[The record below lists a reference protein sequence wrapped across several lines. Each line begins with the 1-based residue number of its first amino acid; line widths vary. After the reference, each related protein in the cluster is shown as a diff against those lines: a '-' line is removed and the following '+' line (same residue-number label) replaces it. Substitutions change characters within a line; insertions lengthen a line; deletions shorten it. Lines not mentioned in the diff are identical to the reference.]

1 MRMGVSRMVRR
12 VEYSQVVRNSA
23 LLLLAG
29 AALACTA
36 HAAPPDLAAVRA
48 GFRSSESVLLDRH
61 GEPLHELRTDPTR
74 RRLEW
79 VPLDRVSP
87 ALVAAVI
94 AAEDRRFH
102 EHKGV
107 DWAAL
112 LAAAWDNLADGRRR
126 GASTITMQLA
136 ATLDE
141 TLRAGAGGRSFA
153 QKWRQARAALALE
166 SRWRKEEILEAY
178 LNLVSWRGELQG
190 VAAAA
195 RGLFDK
201 HPGGLDREESALL
214 AALLRAP
221 NAAPSAV
228 ARRACAIPHPQGE
241 ARDCDRLER
250 LAALHVGAK
259 PRIRARLD
267 AAPHLARA
275 VLGRG
280 EAATVRTTLD
290 AGLQRF
296 ARDTLIRHL
305 AALAGRNVEDG
316 AVLVLDNATGDVLAY
331 VASSGDLSGAGEVDG
346 ITARRQ
352 AGSTLKPFLYADA
365 IGRRL
370 LTAASLLDDAPLHVA
385 TPVGLYVPQN
395 YDRSFKGAVSVRTA
409 LGASLNVP
417 AVRTLVAGGFEALHE
432 RLRTLGLASLD
443 RPAEHYGYALALGGA
458 DVSLL
463 ELANAYRAL
472 ANGGEWRPVRFS
484 PKEEPAPGRRALDP
498 GAAFIVGDVLADRGA
513 RALTFGLESP
523 LVARS
528 WAAVKTGTSKDMRDN
543 WALGYSDRYTVG
555 VWVGNFSGEP
565 MWDVSGVSGAAPV
578 WQEIMN
584 RLHRGAPSHA
594 PAPPPG
600 VVVRRVRFDGDLEA
614 ARDEYFVA
622 GTEMTEVRIAGSPPR
637 ARIAYPGEGTI
648 VALDPDI
655 PAAQQRIALRASGV
669 GAGGSWRIDGQPVGD
684 AEAVT
689 LRMPAPG
696 RHRVALLDAHGRE
709 VDAVRFE
716 VRGATRQ

>member
-1 MRMGVSRMVRR
+1 MRPLTS
-12 VEYSQVVRNSA
+12 
-23 LLLLAG
+23 LLLA
-29 AALACTA
+29 AALLPSATC
-36 HAAPPDLAAVRA
+36 AAPDFAAVRA
-48 GFRSSESVLLDRH
+48 SFRSSESVLLDRH
-61 GEPLHELRTDPTR
+61 GEPLHELRTDPAR

-94 AAEDRRFH
+94 AAEDRRFR
-102 EHKGV
+102 EHGGV
-107 DWAAL
+107 DWTAFL
-112 LAAAWDNLADGRRR
+112 GAAWDNLAGGRRR

-136 ATLDE
+136 AMLDE
-141 TLRAGAGGRSFA
+141 SLRAGIGGRSFA

-190 VAAAA
+190 AAAAA

-201 HPGGLDREESALL
+201 HPGGLDHEESALL

-221 NAAPSAV
+221 NATPSVV
-228 ARRACAIPHPQGE
+228 ARRACALPAAKGE
-241 ARDCDRLER
+241 AWDCARLER
-250 LAALHVGAK
+250 LAALHVGGT
-259 PRIRARLD
+259 PRVRARLD
-267 AAPHLARA
+267 AAPHLARTM
-275 VLGRG
+275 LGRG
-280 EAATVRTTLD
+280 EATTVRTALD

-296 ARDTLIRHL
+296 ARDALVRHL

-316 AVLVLDNATGDVLAY
+316 AVIVLDNATGDVLAY
-331 VASSGDLSGAGEVDG
+331 VASSGDLSGASEVDG

-370 LTAASLLDDAPLHVA
+370 LTAASILDDAPLHVA

-395 YDRSFKGAVSVRTA
+395 YDRSFKGMVSVRTA

-417 AVRTLVAGGFEALHE
+417 AVRTLVAGGFEAFHE
-432 RLRTLGLASLD
+432 RLRAVGLASLD

-458 DVSLL
+458 DVSLI
-463 ELANAYRAL
+463 ELTNAYRAL
-472 ANGGEWRPVRFS
+472 ANGGEWRPVRFV
-484 PKEEPAPGRRALDP
+484 PEDEPGPGRRALDP
-498 GAAFIVGDVLADRGA
+498 AAAFIVGDILSDRGA

-578 WQEIMN
+578 WQEVMN
-584 RLHRGAPSHA
+584 RLHRGEPSRA

-600 VVVRRVRFDGDLEA
+600 VVVRRVRFDGELEA
-614 ARDEYFVA
+614 ARDEYFLA
-622 GTEMTEVRIAGSPPR
+622 GTEMTEVLIAGTPTR
-637 ARIAYPGEGTI
+637 ARITYPGDGTI
-648 VALDPDI
+648 IALDPDI
-655 PAAQQRIALRASGV
+655 PAAQQRIGLRASG
-669 GAGGSWRIDGQPVGD
+669 ARSSGSWRIDGRPAGD
-684 AEAVT
+684 ADGVA
-689 LRMPAPG
+689 LWAPAPG
-696 RHRVALLDAHGRE
+696 RHRLALLDAGGRE

-716 VRGATRQ
+716 VRGAPYSGRVR

>member
-1 MRMGVSRMVRR
+1 MLRAQ
-12 VEYSQVVRNSA
+12 YSQVVRALALMLAISAA
-23 LLLLAG
+23 LLGAVPLAP
-29 AALACTA
+29 AAQTVPA
-36 HAAPPDLAAVRA
+36 DFAAVRS
-48 GFRSSESVLLDRH
+48 GFRSSESLLLDRH

-102 EHKGV
+102 EHAGV
-107 DWAAL
+107 DWTAFL
-112 LAAAWDNLADGRRR
+112 GAAWDNLLGGRRR

-136 ATLDE
+136 AMLDDN
-141 TLRAGAGGRSFA
+141 LHAGSGGRSFA
-153 QKWRQARAALALE
+153 QKWRQARAARALE

-221 NAAPSAV
+221 NAAPSTV
-228 ARRACAIPHPQGE
+228 ARRACALPPMQDE

-267 AAPHLARA
+267 AAPHLART

-280 EAATVRTTLD
+280 EASAVRTTLD

-296 ARDTLIRHL
+296 ARDALIRHL
-305 AALAGRNVEDG
+305 AALAGRNAEDG
-316 AVLVLDNATGDVLAY
+316 AVIVLDNATGDVLAY
-331 VASSGDLSGAGEVDG
+331 VASSGDLSGASEVDG

-352 AGSTLKPFLYADA
+352 AGSTLKPFLYAGA

-395 YDRSFKGAVSVRTA
+395 YDRSFKGVVSVRTA

-417 AVRTLVAGGFEALHE
+417 AVRTLVTGGFEAFHGE
-432 RLRTLGLASLD
+432 LRAVGLASLD

-472 ANGGEWRPVRFS
+472 ANGGEWRPVRFL
-484 PKEEPAPGRRALDP
+484 PDDVPGPGRRAFDP
-498 GAAFIVGDVLADRGA
+498 GAAFIVGDILADRGA

-523 LVARS
+523 LAARS

-578 WQEIMN
+578 WQEVMN
-584 RLHRGAPSHA
+584 RLHRGEPSHA
-594 PAPPPG
+594 PSPPPG
-600 VVVRRVRFDGDLEA
+600 VVVRRVRFDGELEA
-614 ARDEYFVA
+614 ARDEYFLA
-622 GTEMTEVRIAGSPPR
+622 GTEMTGVRIAGTPTRP
-637 ARIAYPGEGTI
+637 RIAYPGDGTI

-655 PAAQQRIALRASGV
+655 PAAQQRIALRASGA
-669 GAGGSWRIDGQPVGD
+669 GTGGGWHIDGRPIGDAGGVMLW
-684 AEAVT
+684 A
-689 LRMPAPG
+689 PAPG
-696 RHRVALLDAHGRE
+696 RHRLALLDAGGRE

-716 VRGATRQ
+716 VRGAPR

>member
-1 MRMGVSRMVRR
+1 
-12 VEYSQVVRNSA
+12 
-23 LLLLAG
+23 
-29 AALACTA
+29 
-36 HAAPPDLAAVRA
+36 
-48 GFRSSESVLLDRH
+48 
-61 GEPLHELRTDPTR
+61 
-74 RRLEW
+74 

-87 ALVAAVI
+87 ALAAAVV

-102 EHKGV
+102 EHGGV
-107 DWAAL
+107 DWAAFL
-112 LAAAWDNLADGRRR
+112 GAAWDNLAGGRRR

-136 ATLDE
+136 GLLDE
-141 TLRAGAGGRSFA
+141 SLRAGSGGRSLA
-153 QKWRQARAALALE
+153 QKWRQARAARALE
-166 SRWRKEEILEAY
+166 SRWRKDEILEAY
-178 LNLVSWRGELQG
+178 LNLASWRGELQG

-201 HPGGLDREESALL
+201 HPAGLDREESALL

-221 NAAPSAV
+221 NASPSAV
-228 ARRACAIPHPQGE
+228 ARRACAIPDAQGNG
-241 ARDCDRLER
+241 RDCDRLER

-280 EAATVRTTLD
+280 EATAVRTTLD

-296 ARDTLIRHL
+296 ARDALARHL
-305 AALAGRNVEDG
+305 GALAGRNVEDG
-316 AVLVLDNATGDVLAY
+316 AVLVLENATGDVLAY

-370 LTAASLLDDAPLHVA
+370 LTAASLLDDAPLHIV

-395 YDRSFKGAVSVRTA
+395 YDRSFKGVVSARTA

-417 AVRTLVAGGFEALHE
+417 AVRTLVAGGFEAFHE
-432 RLRTLGLASLD
+432 RLRSLGLASLD
-443 RPAEHYGYALALGGA
+443 RPADHYGYALALGGA

-472 ANGGEWRPVRFS
+472 ANGGEWRPVRFA
-484 PKEEPAPGRRALDP
+484 PEDAPAPGRRALDP
-498 GAAFIVGDVLADRGA
+498 AAAFIVGDVLADRGA

-523 LVARS
+523 LAARS

-555 VWVGNFSGEP
+555 VWVGNFSGAP

-584 RLHRGAPSHA
+584 RLHRGSPSRA
-594 PAPPPG
+594 PAAPPG
-600 VVVRRVRFDGDLEA
+600 VVVRRVQFDAGLEA

-622 GTEMTEVRIAGSPPR
+622 GTEMTDVRIADAPARP
-637 ARIAYPGEGTI
+637 RIAYPGDGTI

-655 PAAQQRIALRASGV
+655 PAARQRIALRAIGT
-669 GAGGSWRIDGQPVGD
+669 GAGGSWRIDGRPAGD

-689 LRMPAPG
+689 LWMPAPG
-696 RHRVALLDAHGRE
+696 RYRLALLDAGGRE
-709 VDAVRFE
+709 VDSVRFE
-716 VRGATRQ
+716 VRGAPRR